1 VKSIYAKTGGKNGR
15 HSDVTDSSN
24 IMAISYIAAQVFEHQ
39 LGTQFRAMPHS
50 QPLSVL
56 RFDHLPQSAFLCALK
71 HAPEV
76 SPTGLKISSDDWK
89 LFKEIKDNGKKVVQA
104 LKAFTGK
111 KRLAEDEE

>member
-1 VKSIYAKTGGKNGR
+1 MKSIYAKTGCKNGR

-50 QPLSVL
+50 QPLPV
-56 RFDHLPQSAFLCALK
+56 LK

-76 SPTGLKISSDDWK
+76 TPTGLKISSDDWK
-89 LFKEIKDNGKKVVQA
+89 LFKEIKDNGKKVFQA